1 MSKPSLVRRIK
12 LDKKFERL
20 GLGNAFR
27 FDSYQFARQCNRLFC
42 NKIRLENLSKKQKRT
57 WKTIGI

>member
-1 MSKPSLVRRIK
+1 MGKPSVARRIK

-20 GLGNAFR
+20 GLGNAFG

-42 NKIRLENLSKKQKRT
+42 NKIRLEILSKKKGRI
-57 WKTIGI
+57 WKTAGI

>member
-1 MSKPSLVRRIK
+1 MGMSSAARRIK

-27 FDSYQFARQCNRLFC
+27 FDSYQFARQRNCLFC
-42 NKIRLENLSKKQKRT
+42 NKIWLKILSKKQKRT

>member
-1 MSKPSLVRRIK
+1 MGMSSAARRIK

-27 FDSYQFARQCNRLFC
+27 FDSYQFARQRNRLFC